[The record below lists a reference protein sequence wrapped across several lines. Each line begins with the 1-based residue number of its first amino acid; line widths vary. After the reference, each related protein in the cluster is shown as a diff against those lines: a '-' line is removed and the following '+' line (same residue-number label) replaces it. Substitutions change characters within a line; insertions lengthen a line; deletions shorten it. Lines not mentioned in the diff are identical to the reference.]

1 MDFDTLKRST
11 QQEPKPLFSK
21 EQVTE
26 VPGCTSIEQEYF
38 AYYGIDLENQLAGV
52 QHRFGVID
60 SGNYRIASHLFEQDG
75 AKGTFFVLHGYYD
88 HVGLFGHI
96 LTFFLQ
102 QGYNVLAFD
111 LPGHGLSSGE
121 PATIADFSVYTQI
134 LADILKACTD
144 RLAKPWHG
152 YGQSTGCAILTDY
165 LLNHELL
172 THEPLTHELLT
183 HERLTGEQPELDK
196 VIFSAPLVRPW
207 MWPLSRFQ
215 LYLARPFIKQ
225 LPRTFTDNSRDPDF
239 LKKAHSDPLAPKVL
253 PTQWVSAMD
262 RWIRKIERY
271 RQKSPYKPLIIQG
284 TCDRTVD
291 AKYNIAKLRQLF
303 TDPEVLMLKDARH
316 HLPNELEET
325 RKKYTEWLSSYI

>member
-1 MDFDTLKRST
+1 MFS
-11 QQEPKPLFSK
+11 QEQTNEAQNFTAVEKA
-21 EQVTE
+21 
-26 VPGCTSIEQEYF
+26 YF
-38 AYYGIDLENQLAGV
+38 RDYGIDLENQLADV
-52 QHRFGVID
+52 RHRFGTIN
-60 SGNYRIASHLFEQDG
+60 SCGYQIACHLYTQPD

-88 HVGLFGHI
+88 HAGLFGHI

-102 QGYNVLAFD
+102 QGYNVLAYD

-121 PATIADFSVYTQI
+121 PATIEDFSVYTGI
-134 LADILKACTD
+134 LTDIFQASSGQLP
-144 RLAKPWHG
+144 KPWHG

-165 LLNHELL
+165 LLFQNN
-172 THEPLTHELLT
+172 
-183 HERLTGEQPELDK
+183 PELDQ

-207 MWPLSRFQ
+207 MWPLSRIQ

-239 LKKAHSDPLAPKVL
+239 LKKAHNDPLAPKVL

-262 RWIRKIERY
+262 RWIRKIERH
-271 RQKSPYKPLIIQG
+271 RKKSPLRPLIIQG

-291 AKYNIAKLRQLF
+291 AKHNIARLKQLF

-316 HLPNELEET
+316 HLPNELKET
-325 RKKYTEWLSSYI
+325 RKEYMDWLSSYI